1 MNTKPTTKE
10 RIEERRSQVRVYV
23 TYAATIYAF
32 VGSGILIASALWVD
46 TLDATKLTT
55 AKDVFMTVLPVAT
68 GIITYWFASR
78 KPEEQTPTNESGAT
92 PVASGSVEQQQG
104 EPDRDEQGQGGE
116 RGVQNAAANQVAD
129 GPQPPE
135 GENASRAQP
144 IA

>member
-55 AKDVFMTVLPVAT
+55 AKDVFMTVLPRGHRHHHVLVCQSET
-68 GIITYWFASR
+68 GGTDADQRVGSYASCFGLSR
-78 KPEEQTPTNESGAT
+78 
-92 PVASGSVEQQQG
+92 
-104 EPDRDEQGQGGE
+104 
-116 RGVQNAAANQVAD
+116 AAA
-129 GPQPPE
+129 
-135 GENASRAQP
+135 R
-144 IA
+144 

>member
-1 MNTKPTTKE
+1 MNTNPTTKE
-10 RIEERRSQVRVYV
+10 QIEERRSRVRVYV

-78 KPEEQTPTNESGAT
+78 KPEEQKPIRESGAT
-92 PVASGSVEQQQG
+92 PSASGSVKQG
-104 EPDRDEQGQGGE
+104 ETDPDE
-116 RGVQNAAANQVAD
+116 RGV
-129 GPQPPE
+129 
-135 GENASRAQP
+135 
-144 IA
+144 

>member
-1 MNTKPTTKE
+1 MNTNPTTKE
-10 RIEERRSQVRVYV
+10 QIEERRSRVRVYV

-78 KPEEQTPTNESGAT
+78 KSEEQTPMHESGAA
-92 PVASGSVEQQQG
+92 PSASGSFQQGEQQQG
-104 EPDRDEQGQGGE
+104 ETDPDE
-116 RGVQNAAANQVAD
+116 RGVQNSGVNQVAH

-135 GENASRAQP
+135 AAPSRP
-144 IA
+144 